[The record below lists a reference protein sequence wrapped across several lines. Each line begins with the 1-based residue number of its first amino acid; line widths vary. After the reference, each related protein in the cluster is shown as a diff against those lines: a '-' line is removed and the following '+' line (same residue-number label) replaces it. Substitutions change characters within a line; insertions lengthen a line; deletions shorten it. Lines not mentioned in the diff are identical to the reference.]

1 MLREVLHKMAALTTI
16 GLGTILVMSPIQYY
30 VSQIT
35 KNLIGQLIIGIILIA
50 IGISFVKNKQEE
62 Y

>member
-1 MLREVLHKMAALTTI
+1 MAALTTI